1 MIAKE
6 GKLKRYRNR
15 INQHNQNRNFQSNEG
30 RFYQQLN
37 GKIGVREQETLNAE
51 EAKRFWSDI
60 WENPKEQRSDAKWL
74 KDLRESSA
82 L

>member
-6 GKLKRYRNR
+6 GKLKRYGNK
-15 INQHNQNRNFQSNEG
+15 INQYNQNRNFQSNEG

-37 GKIGVREQETLNAE
+37 GKIGGREQETLNAE
-51 EAKRFWSDI
+51 EAKRFWSDN
-60 WENPKEQRSDAKWL
+60 WDNPKEQRSDAKWL